1 MFGYSID
8 LNKIILILILISIV
22 IYFYLKYKLSY
33 WSRRGVKSPP
43 THLFFGNFKDTI
55 TFKKPPGVLLQDI
68 YDYADQNDKYIGFY
82 ILSKPALMLRDINLI
97 KQIMVTDFYTFP
109 DRMFG
114 GKYEKDT
121 VGLCNL
127 LGINH
132 PKWKYLRTKMTP
144 SFTGGKIRNMVP
156 LMLECCNSM
165 LKFIDDKPANADG
178 WKELEL
184 KSLSSRYSTDVI
196 SSVAFGINTNSFH
209 ENDVAFWEAG
219 QKILSGTKRGI
230 IVLIYFLLPEITP
243 LIEPLAKRPAE
254 FFRHVFWD
262 SMNARE
268 ITGNKRGDLIDSLL
282 ALKNGEQ
289 KPEFAFEGDNLL
301 AQAVSFYVAGFEAS
315 STAIAFVIYELAL
328 HPEYEKR
335 LYDEIKDIADK
346 GELTMDSI
354 NEMSFLDAILEESLR
369 LYPPLPIVDRVAVN
383 DYKLPGTDLIIEKG
397 TSIYVAIN
405 GVNRDSRYFSDPTT
419 FNPLRKKDDKNKL
432 SGSLAFGIGP
442 RSCIGQRLGILITK
456 IAIIQLVLHYKMF
469 IKLEKGNLLSPVTIF
484 TNAADGVYVQFQK
497 RTNNTNLT

>member
-1 MFGYSID
+1 MFGCTID
-8 LNKIILILILISIV
+8 LNKLILILILISII

-33 WSRRGVKSPP
+33 WSKRGVKCPP
-43 THLFFGNFKDTI
+43 TNLIFGNFKDTI
-55 TFKKPPGVLLQDI
+55 TFKKPPGILLQDI
-68 YDYADQNDKYIGFY
+68 YNYADKDDKYIGFY
-82 ILSKPALMLRDINLI
+82 ILSKPALLLRDIDLI
-97 KQIMVTDFYTFP
+97 KQIMVSEFNTFP
-109 DRMFG
+109 NRMFG

-127 LGINH
+127 LGINQ
-132 PKWKYLRTKMTP
+132 PKWKYLRNKMTP
-144 SFTGGKIRNMVP
+144 SFTGGKMKTMVP

-165 LKFIDDKPANADG
+165 LAYIDDKPANADG
-178 WKELEL
+178 WKDLEL
-184 KSLSSRYSTDVI
+184 KALSSRYATDVI

-243 LIEPLAKRPAE
+243 LIEPLAKKPAE

-268 ITGNKRGDLIDSLL
+268 ISGNKRGDLVDSLL

-289 KPEFAFEGDNLL
+289 NPEFNFKGDNLL
-301 AQAVSFYVAGFEAS
+301 AQAVSFFVAGFEAS

-328 HPEYEKR
+328 HPEYEQR
-335 LYDEIKDIADK
+335 LYDEIKGIVDK
-346 GELTMDSI
+346 DGITMDSI
-354 NEMSFLDAILEESLR
+354 KEMSFLDDVLEESLR
-369 LYPPLPIVDRVAVN
+369 LYPPLPIVDRIAVK

-397 TSIYVAIN
+397 TPIYVSIN

-419 FNPLRKKDDKNKL
+419 FNPLREKGENNKL

-456 IAIIQLVLHYKMF
+456 IAVIQLVLNFKIF
-469 IKLEKGNLLSPVTIF
+469 IKQEREKLLNPITIF

-497 RTNNTNLT
+497 RINNVN